1 MQVRV
6 LTLFPEMFDGPLRSS
21 ILGRATKDDLLN
33 VELTQLRDFATGR
46 RQSVDDTPYGGGPG
60 MVMKPEPLVAGIEEL
75 RARAAAGDGGAVP
88 RVILMSPQG
97 RLLDNDLAQELSLE
111 KSLIIVCGHYEGV
124 DERVIEELVDDE
136 VSVGDFVVTG
146 GELPAMLLIDAVAR
160 FLPGVLGDPESA
172 YRDSFGPEWD
182 GMLQGPVYTR
192 PREFRGRPVPE
203 ILLSGDHTR
212 VEEWRR
218 EQARKRTRERR
229 PDLPNP

>member
-6 LTLFPEMFDGPLRSS
+6 LTLFPEMFDGPLQSS
-21 ILGRATKDDLLN
+21 ILGRATKDGLLN

>member
-21 ILGRATKDDLLN
+21 ILGRATKDGLLN

-192 PREFRGRPVPE
+192 PREFRGRSVPE
-203 ILLSGDHTR
+203 VLMSGDHTR

>member
-21 ILGRATKDDLLN
+21 ILGRATKDGLLN

-203 ILLSGDHTR
+203 VLLSGDHTR

>member
-1 MQVRV
+1 
-6 LTLFPEMFDGPLRSS
+6 MFDGPLRSS
-21 ILGRATKDDLLN
+21 ILGRATKDGLLN

-75 RARAAAGDGGAVP
+75 RARAAEGDGGAVP

-203 ILLSGDHTR
+203 VLLSGDHTR

-229 PDLPNP
+229 PDLPIP

>member
-97 RLLDNDLAQELSLE
+97 RLLDNDLAQELCLE

-203 ILLSGDHTR
+203 VLLSGDHTR

-229 PDLPNP
+229 PDLPNQ

>member
-1 MQVRV
+1 
-6 LTLFPEMFDGPLRSS
+6 MFDGPLRSS
-21 ILGRATKDDLLN
+21 ILGRATKDGLLN

-46 RQSVDDTPYGGGPG
+46 HRSVDDTPYGGGPG
-60 MVMKPEPLVAGIEEL
+60 MVMRPEPLVAGIEEL

-160 FLPGVLGDPESA
+160 FLHGVLGDPESA